1 MHVEKLRVGD
11 FRNLKQVEIAV
22 PEGVGL
28 VLLHGP
34 NGAGKTSLLEA
45 LSLLGGGRGLLGAEA
60 KEQLRHGAKVWGVHG
75 WLSDGREVGVGFQ
88 QGRKMQKLDGE
99 DTTGLG
105 LGRVGAVVS
114 LSPRLDRL
122 FSDGSPGDRRAW
134 LDEAAGAWRPEHHER
149 VARYVHHLRSR
160 LKLLADG
167 RDGDWLDAEEHMAA
181 QAGIEVLRGR
191 FGYLEALGVHL
202 SEMKI
207 ELVGGAL
214 EVLAAVDP
222 VAELAGKLA
231 RSREIDARLERTHAG
246 PNTLDVGG
254 RLQVTGD
261 RKHEVALHEASSG
274 QHKKALVGW
283 LLGQVRLL
291 RESRG
296 VAPLVLVDELSAHL
310 DVTRRKEVAAEL
322 AVLGAQVWASDT
334 ESGAAEGL
342 ADTLLVAVHDGQTG
356 PV

>member
-1 MHVEKLRVGD
+1 MRIEKLRVGD

-22 PEGVGL
+22 PDSVGL

-34 NGAGKTSLLEA
+34 NGAGKTSLLEG
-45 LSLLGGGRGLLGAEA
+45 LSLLAGGRGLLGAEA

-75 WLSDGREVGVGFQ
+75 WLADGVEIGVGFQ
-88 QGRKMQKLDGE
+88 QGRKVQKLDGE
-99 DTTGLG
+99 DTTGMG

-134 LDEAAGAWRPEHHER
+134 LDDAASAWQPGHAEN

-160 LKLLADG
+160 LKLLMEG
-167 RDGDWLDAEEHMAA
+167 RSGDWLDAEEHMAA
-181 QAGIEVLRGR
+181 QAGIDVLRGR
-191 FGYLEALGVHL
+191 LGYLEALGAHL
-202 SEMKI
+202 NEVKI

-214 EVLAAVDP
+214 DVLAAVDP
-222 VAELAGKLA
+222 VAELAGKFA

-254 RLQVTGD
+254 RLQVAGG
-261 RKHEVALHEASSG
+261 REVELGEASSG
-274 QHKKALVGW
+274 QHKRALVGW

-291 RESRG
+291 RGARG

-310 DVTRRKEVAAEL
+310 DATRRKEVAAEL

-334 ESGAAEGL
+334 EAAEGL
-342 ADTLLVAVHDGQTG
+342 DDVLRVAVHDGVVDTL
-356 PV
+356 